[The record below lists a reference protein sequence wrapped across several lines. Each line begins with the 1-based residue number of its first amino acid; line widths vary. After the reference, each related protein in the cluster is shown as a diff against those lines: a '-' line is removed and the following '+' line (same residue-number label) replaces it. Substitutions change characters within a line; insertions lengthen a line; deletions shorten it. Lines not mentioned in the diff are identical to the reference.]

1 MPGLQ
6 PFMCQRKN
14 TRRDGR
20 GYEMRGAETGPWSW
34 APGITPIWRGTQGL
48 DPTGPDR
55 PSQGAWMLCFLI
67 YLFGCA
73 GSYLQHVGS
82 SVFTVACRI
91 FYSWRGGSSSL
102 TRDRTWGLLHWEPE
116 VLATGPPGK
125 SLERCF
131 VYSGMSLG
139 ESEQR
144 SHWHFLKGYLTGKQS
159 HMWSKKRKQRDWRLI
174 RIGT

>member
-34 APGITPIWRGTQGL
+34 APGMTPIWRGTQGL

-91 FYSWRGGSSSL
+91 FSCSL
-102 TRDRTWGLLHWEPE
+102 WDRTQGPCTGTRSLSLWTQGSPSAVSFRCKIFGHF
-116 VLATGPPGK
+116 ATCGC
-125 SLERCF
+125 LEREWF
-131 VYSGMSLG
+131 IFLQIQKSGSQGDPVWVIALSVINSLL
-139 ESEQR
+139 SV
-144 SHWHFLKGYLTGKQS
+144 WL
-159 HMWSKKRKQRDWRLI
+159 
-174 RIGT
+174 